1 MRCSEDKTE
10 ELAHVYSRNKCGG
23 DGMHSNWDNQVKIEF
38 WTASCASGPIGID
51 FQELLVYAPVGAYV
65 FLFE

>member
-1 MRCSEDKTE
+1 
-10 ELAHVYSRNKCGG
+10 
-23 DGMHSNWDNQVKIEF
+23 MHSNWDNRMKIEF